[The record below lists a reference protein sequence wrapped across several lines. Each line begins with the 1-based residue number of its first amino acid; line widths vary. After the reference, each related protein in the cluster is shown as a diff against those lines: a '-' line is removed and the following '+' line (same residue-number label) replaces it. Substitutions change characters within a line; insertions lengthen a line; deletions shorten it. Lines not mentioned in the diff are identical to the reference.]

1 MQNVMS
7 AILQSVYTAFSRV
20 HVTCHYSEGN
30 MLAHFKFRKKKGLD
44 LDQHRLFFMFRL
56 RYTKY
61 CSVLGLRISQI
72 FRYDICI
79 DSKILIFAISYD
91 RFFPRSAY
99 QSNLL
104 I

>member
-30 MLAHFKFRKKKGLD
+30 MQAHFKFRKKKD
-44 LDQHRLFFMFRL
+44 LDQDRLFFSFRL
-56 RYTKY
+56 RFTKY
-61 CSVLGLRISQI
+61 CSVLGLHISQI

-79 DSKILIFAISYD
+79 DTKLLIFAIYHMIGFSLGL
-91 RFFPRSAY
+91 RISQIF
-99 QSNLL
+99 
-104 I
+104 